1 MIGLHSISEWNAKG
15 NKNRKE
21 VGSDQL
27 KPSNQTPLFLFM
39 SLLIFI
45 LFCFKNFG
53 FFPTAGI
60 SWMYH
65 CAWSKGVFLSLR
77 TWLQWWHEELN
88 IYLAICFTFAK
99 SKAAWG
105 GNETPKLKIK
115 CAQLWSELIT
125 PGQWHI
131 VQPAEMMMQ
140 WWHEDLDISL
150 AIYFTFA
157 KSKTAWGGN
166 ETAYDKMRPH
176 YGPTPGQ

>member
-1 MIGLHSISEWNAKG
+1 
-15 NKNRKE
+15 
-21 VGSDQL
+21 
-27 KPSNQTPLFLFM
+27 
-39 SLLIFI
+39 
-45 LFCFKNFG
+45 
-53 FFPTAGI
+53 
-60 SWMYH
+60 MYH

-77 TWLQWWHEELN
+77 TWLQWWHEDLN
-88 IYLAICFTFAK
+88 ISLAICFTFAK

-157 KSKTAWGGN
+157 KCKAAWGGN
-166 ETAYDKMRPH
+166 ETAYDKMCPH
-176 YGPTPGQ
+176 YGPTPGQWQIIQPAEMKFNSFPGMRRGKRRLQWWTGLTFRRHPGVTCV